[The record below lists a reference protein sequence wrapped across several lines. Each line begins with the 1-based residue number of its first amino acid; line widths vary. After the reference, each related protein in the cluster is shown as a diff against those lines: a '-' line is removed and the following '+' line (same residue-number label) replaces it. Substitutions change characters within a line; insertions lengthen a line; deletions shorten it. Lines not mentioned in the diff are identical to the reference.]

1 MQDEH
6 AKIRPPDELIY
17 IGEGPKAFE
26 RMGEEFFRHFVELGG
41 LKPDERVL
49 DVGCGIGRMAVPL
62 TSYLSNRGSYE
73 GFDVVAK
80 GVNWCKENITP
91 RYPNFRFHLADI
103 YNKRYNRK
111 GKQRAEEY
119 TFPYEDES
127 FDFVFLTSV
136 FTHML
141 PKGVE
146 NYVSEISRVLK
157 PGGRCLITY
166 FLLIEES
173 LALIEEGRSDWRF
186 RHARGGWCRVED
198 PDQPERAVA
207 YDEQYVYRLYRRYSL
222 QLTRP
227 VAYGSWCGREEFLG
241 YQDIV
246 VAAKQSRIASAR
258 SLLRRLLRR

>member
-1 MQDEH
+1 MQNDH

-17 IGEGPKAFE
+17 VGEGPKAFE
-26 RMGEEFFRHFVELGG
+26 RMGEEFFRHFVELGE

-62 TSYLSNRGSYE
+62 TGYLTSRGSYE

-80 GVNWCKENITP
+80 GVDWCKENITP

-103 YNKRYNRK
+103 YNKRYNRR

-119 TFPYEDES
+119 TFPYEHES

-146 NYVSEISRVLK
+146 NYTSEIYRVLK

-166 FLLIEES
+166 FLLNEES
-173 LALIEEGRSDWRF
+173 LKSIEEGTSDWKF
-186 RHARGGWCRVED
+186 HHARGKWCRVVD
-198 PDQPERAVA
+198 PEQPERAVA
-207 YDEQYVYRLYRRYSL
+207 YYEPFVQGLYHRHGL
-222 QLTRP
+222 EAKL
-227 VAYGSWCGREEFLG
+227 VAYGSWCGREEFLS
-241 YQDIV
+241 YQDII
-246 VAAKQSRIASAR
+246 VAAK
-258 SLLRRLLRR
+258 